1 MIRKPIAAG
10 RFYPARREELMKD
23 FAKCFQPPL
32 GPGPISAQKPREP
45 GALVGLMVPHA
56 GWQFSGY
63 AAAWAYTRL
72 AMNGPLDT
80 AILIGPAHGDP
91 GINFALATDYT
102 YETPLGRV
110 VTNEDM
116 CKVIKKRAT
125 QVIDIPGAHTNEHSL
140 EVQLPFLQV
149 ISPET
154 RIVPMLVGWLRYDKL
169 QQEALDRV
177 AECIAEVVIGT
188 PSTLVVATTDLM
200 HYVTRESAMEKDERV
215 LELIQAQDADTLIK
229 RVIDEQISMCGL
241 FPVALLLKVMKHL
254 SVPNTEIL
262 SHYTSGDVPGGDPS
276 YVVGYASAAFS
287 RD

>member
-10 RFYPARREELMKD
+10 RFYPARREELMKE

-32 GPGPISAQKPREP
+32 GPGPISAQQPREP
-45 GALVGLMVPHA
+45 GALAGLMVPHA

-91 GINFALATDYT
+91 GVNYALATDYT

-110 VTNEDM
+110 ETNVDM
-116 CKVIKKRAT
+116 CKVIKKRVA
-125 QVIDIPGAHTNEHSL
+125 QVIDVPGAHTNEHSL

-154 RIVPMLVGWLRYDKL
+154 RIVPLLIGWLRYDR
-169 QQEALDRV
+169 QQREAFDRV
-177 AECIAEVVIGT
+177 AECIAELVMGT
-188 PSTLVVATTDLM
+188 PSTLVLATTDLM
-200 HYVTRESAMEKDERV
+200 HYVTRETALEKDAHV
-215 LELIQAQDADTLIK
+215 LELIQAQDAETLITH
-229 RVIDEQISMCGL
+229 VLDEQISMCGVY
-241 FPVALLLKVMKHL
+241 PVALLLKVMKLL
-254 SVPNTEIL
+254 SVPHAEIL
-262 SHYTSGDVPGGDPS
+262 SHYTSGDVPDGDPS